1 MVTAYTDEYG
11 RQYYIDPDTGK
22 RIGKNEAYS
31 KVGTTID
38 PETGRRRDIGDTGKR
53 TEFGMFGVK
62 QDLASSKYDVGTAA
76 SRAMFREE
84 AGIGFDEELKGKQF
98 RKTRRQLAKQ
108 QRKRERIDKRAKRIE
123 QRAVGETNKKQAR
136 LKRKAA
142 RVRDKYEGPRL
153 EDFDKAADFYDYT
166 RMEDFARES
175 RKQQA
180 ENMAAKAIEA
190 GGKAILTFG
199 AKQGLDAARSAKALK
214 NVEEISKIDEGAR
227 TAKQVRQLSRS
238 QDLLS
243 KQAAK
248 AADKAA
254 KKAAKEGVEGL
265 IDSPVTDTVIDTSAD
280 VVTDTATD
288 VADMSFKELFGAGKD
303 AFKARDADE
312 FIEVGKQFYDKSK
325 PFMQAAQAIGGI
337 ASAGGGEEQTQ
348 VTPTVPAEMPMM
360 ANIPSAGFTPT
371 ASAAPINL
379 QIPQSLDGMS
389 AGMAS
394 TQTQGVVGALG
405 VTPQDN
411 YNLVNFVNP
420 SSMQN
425 IYAKKGGRVKTK
437 TNYPKQGGRIKR
449 V

>member
-62 QDLASSKYDVGTAA
+62 QELASSKYDVGTAA

-98 RKTRRQLAKQ
+98 RKTRRQLARQ
-108 QRKRERIDKRAKRIE
+108 QRKRERIGKRAQRIE
-123 QRAVGETNKKQAR
+123 RRAIGETNKKQAR

-180 ENMAAKAIEA
+180 ENIAAKTIETA
-190 GGKAILTFG
+190 GKVILGKGIKEGIQGIKAGKALATTDNTELL
-199 AKQGLDAARSAKALK
+199 ADAATD
-214 NVEEISKIDEGAR
+214 V
-227 TAKQVRQLSRS
+227 
-238 QDLLS
+238 
-243 KQAAK
+243 
-248 AADKAA
+248 
-254 KKAAKEGVEGL
+254 
-265 IDSPVTDTVIDTSAD
+265 VTDTAAD
-280 VVTDTATD
+280 VVTDTAADVVADNATD
-288 VADMSFKELFGAGKD
+288 VADMSFKQLFGAGKD
-303 AFKARDADE
+303 AFKARDADK

-325 PFMQAAQAIGGI
+325 PFIQTAQAIGGL
-337 ASAGGGEEQTQ
+337 ASAGGGEGQTQ

-360 ANIPSAGFTPT
+360 ANIPPAGFTPT

-425 IYAKKGGRVKTK
+425 VYAEKGGRVKTK

>member
-38 PETGRRRDIGDTGKR
+38 PETGRRKDIGDTGKR

-108 QRKRERIDKRAKRIE
+108 QRKRERIGKRAQRIE

-153 EDFDKAADFYDYT
+153 EDFDKASDFYDYT

-175 RKQQA
+175 KKQQA
-180 ENMAAKAIEA
+180 ENIAAKAIEA
-190 GGKAILTFG
+190 GGKAILGKGIKEGIQSIKAGKALTTTDNTDLI
-199 AKQGLDAARSAKALK
+199 ADAATDVVK
-214 NVEEISKIDEGAR
+214 D
-227 TAKQVRQLSRS
+227 TA
-238 QDLLS
+238 
-243 KQAAK
+243 
-248 AADKAA
+248 
-254 KKAAKEGVEGL
+254 
-265 IDSPVTDTVIDTSAD
+265 AD
-280 VVTDTATD
+280 VVADNATD

-303 AFKARDADE
+303 AFKAGDADQ

-325 PFMQAAQAIGGI
+325 PFIQAAQAIGGI
-337 ASAGGGEEQTQ
+337 ASAGGGEGQTQ
-348 VTPTVPAEMPMM
+348 VIPTVPAEMPMM
-360 ANIPSAGFTPT
+360 ANIPPAGFTPT

-394 TQTQGVVGALG
+394 TQAQGVVGALG

-425 IYAKKGGRVKTK
+425 VYAEKGGRVKTK

>member
-62 QDLASSKYDVGTAA
+62 QELASSKYDVGTAA

-98 RKTRRQLAKQ
+98 RKTRRQLARQ
-108 QRKRERIDKRAKRIE
+108 QRKRERVGKRAQRIE
-123 QRAVGETNKKQAR
+123 RRAVGETNKKQAR

-180 ENMAAKAIEA
+180 ENIAAKTIETA
-190 GGKAILTFG
+190 GKVILGKGIKEGIQGIKAGKALATTDNTELL
-199 AKQGLDAARSAKALK
+199 ADAATD
-214 NVEEISKIDEGAR
+214 V
-227 TAKQVRQLSRS
+227 
-238 QDLLS
+238 
-243 KQAAK
+243 
-248 AADKAA
+248 
-254 KKAAKEGVEGL
+254 
-265 IDSPVTDTVIDTSAD
+265 VTDTAAD
-280 VVTDTATD
+280 VVTDTAADVVADNATD
-288 VADMSFKELFGAGKD
+288 VADMSFKQLFGAGKD
-303 AFKARDADE
+303 AFKARDADK

-325 PFMQAAQAIGGI
+325 PFIQTAQAIGGL
-337 ASAGGGEEQTQ
+337 ASAGGGEGQTQ

-360 ANIPSAGFTPT
+360 ANIPPAGFTPT

-425 IYAKKGGRVKTK
+425 VYAEKGGRVKTK

>member
-38 PETGRRRDIGDTGKR
+38 PETGRRKDIGDTGKR
-53 TEFGMFGVK
+53 TKVGILGVK
-62 QDLASSKYDVGTAA
+62 QELASSKYDVGTTA

-98 RKTRRQLAKQ
+98 RKTRRQLARQ
-108 QRKRERIDKRAKRIE
+108 QRKRERINKRAQRIE

-153 EDFDKAADFYDYT
+153 EDFDKTADFYDYT

-180 ENMAAKAIEA
+180 ENIAAKAIEQ
-190 GGKAILTFG
+190 GTKAVMGFG
-199 AKQGLDAARSAKALK
+199 AKKAIESAKLAKLQVDAVK
-214 NVEEISKIDEGAR
+214 NTQKLASKTIENVKPAKELVTKGASVAGDVIGD
-227 TAKQVRQLSRS
+227 TAK
-238 QDLLS
+238 
-243 KQAAK
+243 
-248 AADKAA
+248 
-254 KKAAKEGVEGL
+254 
-265 IDSPVTDTVIDTSAD
+265 D
-280 VVTDTATD
+280 VVADAATD
-288 VADMSFKELFGAGKD
+288 VADMSFKQLLGAGKD
-303 AFKARDADE
+303 AFKARDADK

-325 PFMQAAQAIGGI
+325 PFIQTAQAIGGL
-337 ASAGGGEEQTQ
+337 ASAGGGEGQTQ

-360 ANIPSAGFTPT
+360 ANIPPAGFTPT

-379 QIPQSLDGMS
+379 QIPQSLDGVS

-425 IYAKKGGRVKTK
+425 VYAEKGGRVKTK

>member
-1 MVTAYTDEYG
+1 
-11 RQYYIDPDTGK
+11 
-22 RIGKNEAYS
+22 
-31 KVGTTID
+31 
-38 PETGRRRDIGDTGKR
+38 
-53 TEFGMFGVK
+53 
-62 QDLASSKYDVGTAA
+62 
-76 SRAMFREE
+76 MFREE
-84 AGIGFDEELKGKQF
+84 FGIGDELKGEQF
-98 RKTRRQLAKQ
+98 RKARRQLAKQ
-108 QRKRERIDKRAKRIE
+108 QRKRERIGKRAQRIE

-180 ENMAAKAIEA
+180 ENIAAKAIEA
-190 GGKAILTFG
+190 GGKAILG
-199 AKQGLDAARSAKALK
+199 KGIK
-214 NVEEISKIDEGAR
+214 EGI
-227 TAKQVRQLSRS
+227 
-238 QDLLS
+238 
-243 KQAAK
+243 QAIKVGK
-248 AADKAA
+248 AADAA
-254 KKAAKEGVEGL
+254 
-265 IDSPVTDTVIDTSAD
+265 TD
-280 VVTDTATD
+280 VVTDAATDVVTDAATDVVTNTAADVVADNATD
-288 VADMSFKELFGAGKD
+288 VADMSFKQLFGAGKD
-303 AFKARDADE
+303 AFKAGDADQ

-325 PFMQAAQAIGGI
+325 PFIQAAQSIGGI
-337 ASAGGGEEQTQ
+337 ASAGGGAEQTQ
-348 VTPTVPAEMPMM
+348 VTPTVPAKMPMM
-360 ANIPSAGFTPT
+360 ANIPPAGFTPT

-425 IYAKKGGRVKTK
+425 VYAEKGGRVKTK

>member
-1 MVTAYTDEYG
+1 M
-11 RQYYIDPDTGK
+11 
-22 RIGKNEAYS
+22 
-31 KVGTTID
+31 
-38 PETGRRRDIGDTGKR
+38 
-53 TEFGMFGVK
+53 
-62 QDLASSKYDVGTAA
+62 
-76 SRAMFREE
+76 
-84 AGIGFDEELKGKQF
+84 KGKQF

-108 QRKRERIDKRAKRIE
+108 QRKRERIGKRAKRIE
-123 QRAVGETNKKQAR
+123 QRAVGETDKKQAR

-180 ENMAAKAIEA
+180 ENIAAKAIEQ
-190 GGKAILTFG
+190 GGKAVLGFG
-199 AKQGLDAARSAKALK
+199 AKKAIESAKLAKLQADTVKNTQELASKTIENVKPAKELVTKGTSITGDVIGDTAKDVVADAA
-214 NVEEISKIDEGAR
+214 
-227 TAKQVRQLSRS
+227 
-238 QDLLS
+238 
-243 KQAAK
+243 
-248 AADKAA
+248 
-254 KKAAKEGVEGL
+254 
-265 IDSPVTDTVIDTSAD
+265 TDV
-280 VVTDTATD
+280 ATD
-288 VADMSFKELFGAGKD
+288 VADMSFKQLLGAGKD
-303 AFKARDADE
+303 AFKARDADK
-312 FIEVGKQFYDKSK
+312 FVEVGKQFYDKSK

-337 ASAGGGEEQTQ
+337 ASTGGGEEQTQ
-348 VTPTVPAEMPMM
+348 VTPTVPAEMPIM
-360 ANIPSAGFTPT
+360 ANIPPAGFTPT

-394 TQTQGVVGALG
+394 TQTQGVVAALG

-425 IYAKKGGRVKTK
+425 IYAEKGGRVKTK